1 MNFPEKLKA
10 LRKEKG
16 LTQEELSREIFVSRS
31 LISKYESE
39 AVYPTKENAEKLA
52 LYFDVRISDLID
64 NEDTVQLIL
73 KKNDNTDKINFILS
87 CIIITI
93 CSLATLLVFI
103 PMLKVSY
110 YDYSQGVPLINYKIV
125 SPLSI
130 ALCNNNPIVIITII
144 SLIAN
149 SVLSIFNIKIKDNVW
164 LKLISYLLFVINL
177 FLIFFSIV
185 FVTIY
190 CSNNSIDF

>member
-31 LISKYESE
+31 LISKYESG